1 MLLGLSY
8 NCYTFAKDSHN
19 RVILNIFNLA
29 ETTSSIRLPISLP
42 KFLDQSPKS
51 VFKEV
56 SKWILQEKWVL
67 NPMDRRSLAQTIF
80 GEAKWSLNQGSFR
93 LRFVCP
99 HPTTKKI
106 NGKITFYSKKAFSS
120 DLLGHILDNSKC
132 GFHVFRSR
140 LLFYK

>member
-56 SKWILQEKWVL
+56 SKWILQEK
-67 NPMDRRSLAQTIF
+67 MSLESNGPSQF
-80 GEAKWSLNQGSFR
+80 SSDHFWRGKMELEPRFFSLKICLSPSHHQ
-93 LRFVCP
+93 
-99 HPTTKKI
+99 KI
-106 NGKITFYSKKAFSS
+106 NGKNNI
-120 DLLGHILDNSKC
+120 LLQES
-132 GFHVFRSR
+132 FFFRLIGSHFR
-140 LLFYK
+140 